1 MDSPRRDPATIPAAD
16 PESRTYITTA
26 ADEVD
31 FEEHKDALDVTIAD
45 LQQLRWGPIFAG
57 LLTAIGIFILLT
69 MLAVAL
75 GLQAAPGTEELK
87 DMGFVAILV
96 TSVIALVAFFIGG
109 FIATWSSGVSDP
121 GRSLVNGFLVWAL
134 WLVSVAILGAFGLGA
149 IAGAMGDLFGQVSAP
164 SADVEVDAL
173 IETLRSAS
181 WQSFLAL
188 CLTALAAALGGVVG
202 AREDLRGAWLRQAG
216 TRVRVRS

>member
-1 MDSPRRDPATIPAAD
+1 MDSPRRDPGLEHVSEIEGSTYATTRVDDDDLEERQGAG
-16 PESRTYITTA
+16 
-26 ADEVD
+26 EVT
-31 FEEHKDALDVTIAD
+31 LAD

-57 LLTAIGIFILLT
+57 LLTAIGIFVLLT

-75 GLQAAPGTEELK
+75 GLQAAPGTEELE

-96 TSVIALVAFFIGG
+96 TSLIALVSFFVGG

-134 WLVSVAILGAFGLGA
+134 WVVAVAVLGALGIGA

-164 SADVEVDAL
+164 SPDIEADEL
-173 IETLRSAS
+173 IEILRSS
-181 WQSFLAL
+181 SLQSFLAL
-188 CLTALAAALGGVVG
+188 SLTALAAALGGVVG
-202 AREDLRGAWLRQAG
+202 AREDLRGAWLRVARA
-216 TRVRVRS
+216 RVRT

>member
-16 PESRTYITTA
+16 PESRTYVATS

-31 FEEHKDALDVTIAD
+31 SDEQKDANDVTIAD

-75 GLQAAPGTEELK
+75 GLQAAPGTEELE

-109 FIATWSSGVSDP
+109 FIATWTSGVSDP
-121 GRSLVNGFLVWAL
+121 GRSLVNGFLVWSL
-134 WLVSVAILGAFGLGA
+134 WLVSVAVLGAFGLGA

-164 SADVEVDAL
+164 SPDVEMDAL
-173 IETLRSAS
+173 IDTLRSAS

-188 CLTALAAALGGVVG
+188 CLTALAAALGGVIG
-202 AREDLRGAWLRQAG
+202 AREDLRGAWMRQAR
-216 TRVRVRS
+216 TRVQVRS